1 MKSTGHRTGLQP
13 FLSFWNGYVDP
24 YGDGTRRRDRS
35 RGDEQTLLLEARTAS
50 WAAGS
55 SALIN
60 GLLVQLVLLT
70 TLVCVVPPADRY
82 PHPRSRLD
90 PGLLHH
96 GESSASSC
104 SRSCS
109 TATGRCGAVHA
120 GSCRWSQTFIG
131 VDVVREE
138 ALAERLERGSVS
150 ARSSCWN
157 AEPSTDRIVIC
168 CRGWAWLIQDQT
180 MGPIGRALVDT
191 AGQNNASTRGR
202 A

>member
-1 MKSTGHRTGLQP
+1 MTTSI
-13 FLSFWNGYVDP
+13 SW
-24 YGDGTRRRDRS
+24 
-35 RGDEQTLLLEARTAS
+35 DEQTLLLDARTAS
-50 WAAGS
+50 WFAGS
-55 SALIN
+55 FGLIN

-70 TLVCVVPPADRY
+70 ALVCVVPPADRY

-109 TATGRCGAVHA
+109 TATGRCGEVRA
-120 GSCRWSQTFIG
+120 GSCLWSQTFIG
-131 VDVVREE
+131 VDVVRGD
-138 ALAERLERGSVS
+138 ARAERLEGGSLS

-157 AEPSTDRIVIC
+157 AEPSTARIVIC
-168 CRGWAWLIQDQT
+168 CRGWAWLIQDRT
-180 MGPIGRALVDT
+180 MGPIGRALVDI
-191 AGQNNASTRGR
+191 AGQNDASTKGR